1 MYIEQLIEKIITV
14 KQLNIKA
21 PVSLIIVEEESM
33 HLNSFI
39 NEIRTAISVLFAFR
53 RKLIKDG
60 IFLEDTSDWLTR
72 LVAVLL
78 RVANYQDHLFLL
90 HHVLR

>member
-14 KQLNIKA
+14 KQLDIKA
-21 PVSLIIVEEESM
+21 PVSLIVEEESM

-60 IFLEDTSDWLTR
+60 IFLEDTRDWLTR